1 MQTRPFVADIVHSV
15 KRGLATSVRRAL
27 SAGVR
32 RSQLILDPGLG
43 FGKSRI
49 QNFQILSHLGK
60 LRRFG
65 FPILVGSSRKSFI
78 QAVAAGTGLHAGAP
92 HSHGGRKGAE
102 GYWPMMGTQIGAC
115 HGVPL
120 VSADAAAVVAS
131 ILAGAHIVRV
141 HDAEGIL
148 PAVRIADAVLEA
160 DGQVGR

>member
-1 MQTRPFVADIVHSV
+1 MQTRPFVADIVQSV

-65 FPILVGSSRKSFI
+65 LPILVGSSRKSFI
-78 QAVAAGTGLHAGAP
+78 QAVAAGTDLPAGAP
-92 HSHGGRKGAE
+92 HRHRGRKGA
-102 GYWPMMGTQIGAC
+102 
-115 HGVPL
+115 
-120 VSADAAAVVAS
+120 
-131 ILAGAHIVRV
+131 
-141 HDAEGIL
+141 
-148 PAVRIADAVLEA
+148 
-160 DGQVGR
+160 DGR